1 MKDNKLSLAA
11 ALLVAMGVQCSCY
24 AAELVNGEVSA
35 PLKADE
41 YELDDNAAIT
51 YIGSGK
57 GQDRLFEGK
66 NNNQLITGE
75 NINSIS
81 SDNQVFYVE
90 TKTNSPIVQT
100 VNIKHVN
107 KITAENSVFEVH
119 GTTVNDPDKISKQIV
134 NANIDEIVLTG
145 NNSNIYSGD
154 IVINN
159 QGGIQE
165 INGRIDKISISN
177 PILSTGASSYG
188 NAAIYTVSASTGN
201 PDLDASSQNI
211 NAVIG
216 QIGDADARFGG
227 GIISQQGGLQHV
239 KYVGKIY
246 AQKWGI
252 ATSMADIGNQTVDYV
267 GDIDVYSTNSDASG
281 IYNSSDTGN
290 YDYIGSQKISVG
302 NSIKSDGVNG
312 AVALYNAAGKQD
324 IISLNHGGVD
334 IWGKT
339 YSIYIK
345 PNVYNNTHT
354 VDTRTTMKGNF
365 NILNGD
371 IKVLAPTRLNKPEPD
386 NSSTLHFVQGDAY
399 IAVDSVSGA
408 NIVKYDNTLV
418 LDDDVNIILE
428 AGNNDTKDNTRLIL
442 GDTSNPSDQGYNIVM
457 GSNSKIDVQGSF
469 LGNGTITYKL
479 NQVGADY
486 EVSGNGVLLH
496 KVNKANDNKNTV
508 LNVKVGD
515 IANNSDKFASTEE
528 AFGVLKDAS
537 NHIFVEEGIEN
548 IGVSGQILENG
559 KNNAGKVFLEEGL
572 VHNYYANYFFDEADN
587 VGTNAAMNEHGYK
600 YQGDILSVKDKET
613 STMGSIDSAAML
625 NYFAWREEVE
635 TISQRLGE
643 IRDLPKLD
651 GEWMKVFAS
660 QTEYDKGNNYFR
672 NNYRS
677 VALGYDRK
685 LKDSKW
691 TLGGMFSY
699 TDGESDLANGGEG
712 DSWIATGAVYGT
724 HLTDNGEYIDLIGK
738 VSRMHTGF
746 KSISDSGSMITNG
759 NSSNWAYALS
769 AEYGHRY
776 EDEKGYFID
785 PQLQLTYGKI
795 NSADY
800 TTDNGINIEQDAIN
814 SLIGRIGIAV
824 GRKLDN
830 GSYFARLDA
839 KREFCGELTSKFTQS
854 SGDSNIGRADMKDSW
869 YELSVGG
876 TCNFD
881 KDTTGYFQVK
891 RSFDADLQ
899 TKYRIDLGLRYT
911 FN

>member
-1 MKDNKLSLAA
+1 MKDKLSLAA
-11 ALLVAMGVQCSCY
+11 ALLVAMGVQCYGY
-24 AAELVNGEVSA
+24 AAESVDGEISA
-35 PLKADE
+35 PLRADE
-41 YELDDNAAIT
+41 YELDDNATIT
-51 YIGSGK
+51 YIGSGN
-57 GQDRLFEGK
+57 GLDRLFEGK
-66 NNNQLITGE
+66 NNDQLIIGE

-90 TKTNSPIVQT
+90 TKTSSPIVQT
-100 VNIKHVN
+100 VNIKYVN

-119 GTTVNDPDKISKQIV
+119 GITVNDPDKISKQIV

-227 GIISQQGGLQHV
+227 GIISQQGALQHV

-267 GDIDVYSTNSDASG
+267 GDIDVYSTDSDASG

-302 NSIKSDGVNG
+302 NSIKADGVNG
-312 AVALYNAAGKQD
+312 AVALYNAAGRQD

-345 PNVYNNTHT
+345 PYVYNNTHT

-365 NILNGD
+365 NILNGN
-371 IKVLAPTRLNKPEPD
+371 IKVLAPTRLNQPEPD

-457 GSNSKIDVQGSF
+457 GSNSKIDAQGSF

-479 NQVGADY
+479 NQVGAGY

-508 LNVKVGD
+508 LNVKLGD

-528 AFGVLKDAS
+528 AFDVLKDAA

-600 YQGDILSVKDKET
+600 YQGDILAVKDKET

-699 TDGESDLANGGEG
+699 TDEESDLANGGEG

-724 HLTDNGEYIDLIGK
+724 HLTDNGEYVDLIGK

-746 KSISDSGSMITNG
+746 KSISDSGSMMTNG

-814 SLIGRIGIAV
+814 SLIGRIGVAV

-839 KREFCGELTSKFTQS
+839 KREFCGELTSKFSQS
-854 SGDSNIGRADMKDSW
+854 SDDSNIGRADMKDSW

>member
-1 MKDNKLSLAA
+1 MMKNKLSLAA
-11 ALLVAMGVQCSCY
+11 ALLVAMGVQCSGY
-24 AAELVNGEVSA
+24 AEEINGEVSA
-35 PLKADE
+35 PLKDGKYDLA
-41 YELDDNAAIT
+41 DNAVISYT
-51 YIGSGK
+51 GSGRDK
-57 GQDRLFEGK
+57 DRLFESK
-66 NNNQLITGE
+66 NNDQLITGG
-75 NINSIS
+75 NIDSITS
-81 SDNQVFYVE
+81 VTQVFYAEV
-90 TKTNSPIVQT
+90 KTASPIIQT
-100 VNIKHVN
+100 VNIEHVN
-107 KITAENSVFEVH
+107 KITAENSVFEIKDNP
-119 GTTVNDPDKISKQIV
+119 TDKLDKTSRQIV
-134 NANIDEIVLTG
+134 TADIDEIVLTG
-145 NNSNIYSGD
+145 NKSSD
-154 IVINN
+154 TVINN
-159 QGGIQE
+159 NGGIQE
-165 INGRIDKISISN
+165 INGRIGKISIS
-177 PILSTGASSYG
+177 STSNNSG
-188 NAAIYTVSASTGN
+188 NAAIYTVSGSLCGIKKDTT
-201 PDLDASSQNI
+201 SQKI
-211 NAVIG
+211 NAFIG
-216 QIGDADARFGG
+216 QIGDADARFSA
-227 GIISQQGGLQHV
+227 GIVSQQGALQYVKHV
-239 KYVGKIY
+239 DKIY

-252 ATSMADIGNQTVDYV
+252 ATSMSDIEDQIVDYV
-267 GDIDVYSTNSDASG
+267 GDIDVYSNNKAASASG
-281 IYNSSDTGN
+281 IYNLSDTGN
-290 YDYIGSQKISVG
+290 YDFVGSQKVNVG
-302 NSIKSDGVNG
+302 NSIKADGVG
-312 AVALYNAAGKQD
+312 EAKAYALYNAGGRQD
-324 IISLNHGGVD
+324 IISLKHGGVD

-345 PNVYNNTHT
+345 PYIYNNTHT

-365 NILNGD
+365 NIFKGD
-371 IKVLAPTRLNKPEPD
+371 IKVLAPTGLKLEPN

-399 IAVDSVSGA
+399 VDIDSASGA

-418 LDDDVNIILE
+418 LGDDINIILE
-428 AGNNDTKDNTRLIL
+428 AGNNDAQDNTRLIL
-442 GDTSNPSDQGYNIVM
+442 GDVSNPDDQGYNIVM
-457 GSNSKIDVQGSF
+457 GSNSKIDAQGSF

-479 NQVGADY
+479 NQAGDDY
-486 EVSGNGVLLH
+486 KVSGNGVLLH
-496 KVNKANDNKNTV
+496 KVDKADNNKNTI

-515 IANNSDKFASTEE
+515 IVNNSDKFASKEE
-528 AFGVLKDAS
+528 AFDVLKDAA
-537 NHIFVEEGIEN
+537 NHIFVQEGIEN
-548 IGVSGQILENG
+548 VGVSGQILENG
-559 KNNAGKVFLEEGL
+559 KNNAGKVSLEEGL
-572 VHNYYANYFFDEADN
+572 VHSYYANYFFDEASN
-587 VGTNAAMNEHGYK
+587 VDTNDAMNEHSYK
-600 YQGDILSVKDKET
+600 YQGDILAVKDKET

-635 TISQRLGE
+635 TIYQRLGE
-643 IRDLPKLD
+643 VRDLPKLD

-660 QTEYDKGNNYFR
+660 QSEYDKGNNYFR

-691 TLGGMFSY
+691 TLGGMFNY

-785 PQLQLTYGKI
+785 PQLQLTYGRI

-814 SLIGRIGIAV
+814 SLIGRIGVAV

-839 KREFCGELTSKFTQS
+839 KREFCGELTSKFSQS

>member
-1 MKDNKLSLAA
+1 MMKDKLSLAA
-11 ALLVAMGVQCSCY
+11 ALLVAMGVQCYGY
-24 AAELVNGEVSA
+24 AAESVDGEISA
-35 PLKADE
+35 PLRADE
-41 YELDDNAAIT
+41 YELDDNATIT
-51 YIGSGK
+51 YIGSGN
-57 GQDRLFEGK
+57 GLDRLFEGK
-66 NNNQLITGE
+66 NNDQLIIGE

-90 TKTNSPIVQT
+90 TKTSSPIVQT
-100 VNIKHVN
+100 VNIKYVN

-119 GTTVNDPDKISKQIV
+119 GITVNDPDKISKQIV

-227 GIISQQGGLQHV
+227 GIISQQGALQHV

-267 GDIDVYSTNSDASG
+267 GDIDVYSTDSDASG

-290 YDYIGSQKISVG
+290 YDHIGSQKISVG
-302 NSIKSDGVNG
+302 NSIKADGVNG
-312 AVALYNAAGKQD
+312 AVALYNAAGRQD

-345 PNVYNNTHT
+345 PYVYNNTHT

-365 NILNGD
+365 NILNGN
-371 IKVLAPTRLNKPEPD
+371 IKVLAPTRLNQPEPD

-457 GSNSKIDVQGSF
+457 GSNSKIDAQGSF

-479 NQVGADY
+479 NQVGAGY

-508 LNVKVGD
+508 LNVKLGD

-528 AFGVLKDAS
+528 AFDVLKDAA

-600 YQGDILSVKDKET
+600 YQGDILAVKDKET

-699 TDGESDLANGGEG
+699 TDEESDLANGGEG

-724 HLTDNGEYIDLIGK
+724 HLTDNGEYVDLIGK

-746 KSISDSGSMITNG
+746 KSISDSGSMMTNG

-814 SLIGRIGIAV
+814 SLIGRIGVAV

-839 KREFCGELTSKFTQS
+839 KREFCGELTSKFSQS
-854 SGDSNIGRADMKDSW
+854 SDDSNIGRADMKDSW

>member
-1 MKDNKLSLAA
+1 MKDKLSLAA
-11 ALLVAMGVQCSCY
+11 ALLVAMGVQCSGY
-24 AAELVNGEVSA
+24 AAEVVNGEFSA
-35 PLKADE
+35 PLRADE
-41 YELDDNAAIT
+41 YELDDNATIT

-57 GQDRLFEGK
+57 GLDRLFEGK
-66 NNNQLITGE
+66 NNDQLITGE

-227 GIISQQGGLQHV
+227 GIISQQGALQHV

-267 GDIDVYSTNSDASG
+267 GDIDVYSTDSDASG

-302 NSIKSDGVNG
+302 NSIKADGVNG
-312 AVALYNAAGKQD
+312 AVALYNAAGRQD

-339 YSIYIK
+339 YSVYIK
-345 PNVYNNTHT
+345 PYVYNNTHT

-399 IAVDSVSGA
+399 TAVDSVSGA

-457 GSNSKIDVQGSF
+457 GSNSKIDAQGSF

-479 NQVGADY
+479 NQVGAGY

-528 AFGVLKDAS
+528 AFDVLKDAA

-600 YQGDILSVKDKET
+600 YQGDILAVKDKET

-643 IRDLPKLD
+643 VRDLPKLD
-651 GEWMKVFAS
+651 GEWIKVFAS
-660 QTEYDKGNNYFR
+660 QTEYDEGNNYFR

-814 SLIGRIGIAV
+814 SLIGRIGVAV

-839 KREFCGELTSKFTQS
+839 KREFCGELTSKFSQS

-899 TKYRIDLGLRYT
+899 TKYRVDLGLRYT

>member
-1 MKDNKLSLAA
+1 MMKDKLSLAA
-11 ALLVAMGVQCSCY
+11 ALLVAMGVQCSGY
-24 AAELVNGEVSA
+24 AAEVVNGEFSA
-35 PLKADE
+35 PLRADE
-41 YELDDNAAIT
+41 YELDDNATIT

-57 GQDRLFEGK
+57 GLDRLFEGK
-66 NNNQLITGE
+66 NNDQLITGE

-227 GIISQQGGLQHV
+227 GIISQQGALQHV

-267 GDIDVYSTNSDASG
+267 GDIDVYSTDSDASG

-302 NSIKSDGVNG
+302 NSIKADGVNG
-312 AVALYNAAGKQD
+312 AVALYNAAGRQD

-339 YSIYIK
+339 YSVYIK
-345 PNVYNNTHT
+345 PYVYNNTHT

-399 IAVDSVSGA
+399 TAVDSVSGA

-457 GSNSKIDVQGSF
+457 GSNSKIDAQGSF

-479 NQVGADY
+479 NQVGAGY

-528 AFGVLKDAS
+528 AFDVLKDAA

-600 YQGDILSVKDKET
+600 YQGDILAVKDKET

-643 IRDLPKLD
+643 VRDLPKLD
-651 GEWMKVFAS
+651 GEWIKVFAS
-660 QTEYDKGNNYFR
+660 QTEYDEGNNYFR

-814 SLIGRIGIAV
+814 SLIGRIGVAV

-839 KREFCGELTSKFTQS
+839 KREFCGELTSKFSQS

-899 TKYRIDLGLRYT
+899 TKYRVDLGLRYT

>member
-1 MKDNKLSLAA
+1 MKDKLSLAA
-11 ALLVAMGVQCSCY
+11 ALLVAMGVQCSGY
-24 AAELVNGEVSA
+24 AAEVVNGEFSA
-35 PLKADE
+35 PLRADE
-41 YELDDNAAIT
+41 YELDDNATIT

-57 GQDRLFEGK
+57 GLDRLFEGK
-66 NNNQLITGE
+66 NNDQLITGE

-227 GIISQQGGLQHV
+227 GIISQQGALQHV

-267 GDIDVYSTNSDASG
+267 GDIDVYSTDSDASG

-302 NSIKSDGVNG
+302 NSIKADGVNG
-312 AVALYNAAGKQD
+312 AVALYNAAGRQD

-339 YSIYIK
+339 YSVYIK
-345 PNVYNNTHT
+345 PYVYNNTHT

-399 IAVDSVSGA
+399 TAVDSVSGA

-457 GSNSKIDVQGSF
+457 GSNSKIDAQGSF

-479 NQVGADY
+479 NQVGAGY

-528 AFGVLKDAS
+528 AFDVLKDAA

-600 YQGDILSVKDKET
+600 YQGDILAVKDKET

-643 IRDLPKLD
+643 VRDLPKLD
-651 GEWMKVFAS
+651 GEWIKVFAS
-660 QTEYDKGNNYFR
+660 QTEYDEGNNYFR

-814 SLIGRIGIAV
+814 SLIGRIGVAV

-839 KREFCGELTSKFTQS
+839 KREFCGELTSKFSQS

-869 YELSVGG
+869 YEFVGG
-876 TCNFD
+876 WN
-881 KDTTGYFQVK
+881 V
-891 RSFDADLQ
+891 
-899 TKYRIDLGLRYT
+899 
-911 FN
+911 

>member
-1 MKDNKLSLAA
+1 MKDKLSLAA
-11 ALLVAMGVQCSCY
+11 ALLVAMGVQCSGY
-24 AAELVNGEVSA
+24 AAEVVNGEFSA
-35 PLKADE
+35 PLRADE
-41 YELDDNAAIT
+41 YELDDNATIT

-57 GQDRLFEGK
+57 GLDRLFEGK
-66 NNNQLITGE
+66 NNDQLITGE

-227 GIISQQGGLQHV
+227 GIISQQGALQHV

-267 GDIDVYSTNSDASG
+267 GDIDVYSTDSDASG

-302 NSIKSDGVNG
+302 NSIKADGVNG
-312 AVALYNAAGKQD
+312 AVALYNAAGRQD

-339 YSIYIK
+339 YSVYIK
-345 PNVYNNTHT
+345 PYVYNNTHT

-399 IAVDSVSGA
+399 TAVDSVSGA

-457 GSNSKIDVQGSF
+457 GSNSKIDAQGSF

-479 NQVGADY
+479 NQVGAGY

-528 AFGVLKDAS
+528 AFDVLKDAA

-600 YQGDILSVKDKET
+600 YQGDILAVKDKET

-643 IRDLPKLD
+643 VRDLPKLD
-651 GEWMKVFAS
+651 GEWIKVFAS
-660 QTEYDKGNNYFR
+660 QTEYDEGNNYFR

-776 EDEKGYFID
+776 EDKKGYFID

-814 SLIGRIGIAV
+814 SLIGRIGVAV

-839 KREFCGELTSKFTQS
+839 KREFCGELTSKFSQS

-899 TKYRIDLGLRYT
+899 TKYRVDLGLRYT

>member
-1 MKDNKLSLAA
+1 MKDKLSLAA
-11 ALLVAMGVQCSCY
+11 ALLVAMGVQCSGY
-24 AAELVNGEVSA
+24 AAEVVNGEFSA
-35 PLKADE
+35 PLRADE
-41 YELDDNAAIT
+41 YELDDNATIT

-57 GQDRLFEGK
+57 GLDRLFEGK
-66 NNNQLITGE
+66 NNDQLITGE

-227 GIISQQGGLQHV
+227 GIISQQGALQHV

-267 GDIDVYSTNSDASG
+267 GDIDVYSTDSDASG

-302 NSIKSDGVNG
+302 NSIKADGVNG
-312 AVALYNAAGKQD
+312 AVALYNAAGRQD

-339 YSIYIK
+339 YSVYIK
-345 PNVYNNTHT
+345 PYVYNNTHT

-399 IAVDSVSGA
+399 TAVDSVSGA

-457 GSNSKIDVQGSF
+457 GSNSKIDAQGSF

-479 NQVGADY
+479 NQVGAGY

-528 AFGVLKDAS
+528 AFDVLKDAA

-600 YQGDILSVKDKET
+600 YQGDILAVKDKET

-643 IRDLPKLD
+643 VRDLPKLD
-651 GEWMKVFAS
+651 GEWIKVFAS
-660 QTEYDKGNNYFR
+660 QTEYDEGNNYFR

-814 SLIGRIGIAV
+814 SLIGRIGVAV

-839 KREFCGELTSKFTQS
+839 KREFCGELTSKFSQS

-899 TKYRIDLGLRYT
+899 TKYRVDLDLRYT